1 MCLECGQRVDGSYL
15 CGLCNMPMCSEAC
28 QVGSTHYNECQ
39 VLRTLKQKISV
50 KNYQDTESPIYQCI
64 TPLRLLMKKNTH
76 PKWFRRLVFLMDHKE
91 EREQETNMWN
101 DHQKNVV
108 DFLLSTCSLNF
119 TKEDVMWAI
128 GLLKTN
134 SIMFGDEKSRALFP
148 IFSLINH
155 SCVANAK
162 HTIYIKNRR
171 ISVQAQTDIKQGEEI
186 VINYTTFIMGTAPRR
201 GKLLRNWYFSCS
213 CARCRDPTE
222 LGSHL
227 SSLVCPK
234 CELAM
239 TQSDP
244 LDPESPWRCP
254 RHSFTFS
261 AQHVASLV
269 TDLRQHFLSMV
280 STDI

>member
-1 MCLECGQRVDGSYL
+1 MW
-15 CGLCNMPMCSEAC
+15 SE
-28 QVGSTHYNECQ
+28 
-39 VLRTLKQKISV
+39 
-50 KNYQDTESPIYQCI
+50 
-64 TPLRLLMKKNTH
+64 
-76 PKWFRRLVFLMDHKE
+76 
-91 EREQETNMWN
+91 
-101 DHQKNVV
+101 HQKNVV
-108 DFLLSTCSLNF
+108 DFLLQTCNLNF

-128 GLLKTN
+128 GVLKTN

-148 IFSLINH
+148 VFSLMNH

-201 GKLLRNWYFSCS
+201 RKLLRNWYFSCG

-234 CELAM
+234 CDLAM
-239 TQSDP
+239 TQAEP
-244 LDPESPWRCP
+244 LDPDSPWRCP
-254 RHSFTFS
+254 RHTFTFS

-269 TDLRQHFLSMV
+269 TDLREHFLSLGEDKCTTLVRLEETLKMF
-280 STDI
+280 SSFLLPTHHLMMIIKRKTIISERSSKSQCFFGQFISR